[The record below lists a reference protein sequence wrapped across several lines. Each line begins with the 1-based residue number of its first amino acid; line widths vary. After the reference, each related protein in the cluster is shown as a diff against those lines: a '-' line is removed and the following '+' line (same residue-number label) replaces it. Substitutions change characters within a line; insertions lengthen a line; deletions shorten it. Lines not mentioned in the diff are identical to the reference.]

1 VCVTPLAAG
10 APAEALWHLDSTK
23 LTLYFLTYN
32 GVTTINTHNGPVN
45 VLDFTA
51 ASADVD
57 SMVTDSVNPVG
68 GKNDYANGGQ
78 GQTVHLTNVHLHVL
92 KQTGNLLGLIPV
104 TLAPGSPDMA
114 VIGLTEGI
122 PLPIAWF
129 TDTHVD
135 QYTLTADTLSVPG
148 FDIHQDH

>member
-1 VCVTPLAAG
+1 MAAG
-10 APAEALWHLDSTK
+10 APAEAQWHLDSTK

-32 GVTTINTHNGPVN
+32 GVTTINTANGPVN

-51 ASADVD
+51 QSADVD
-57 SMVTDSVNPVG
+57 SMVTYAANPSS
-68 GKNDYANGGQ
+68 GKNDYSNGGS
-78 GQTVHLTNVHLHVL
+78 GKTVHLTNVHLHVL

-104 TLAPGSPDMA
+104 TLAPGSADMA
-114 VIGLTEGI
+114 LIGLTQGI

-135 QYTLTADTLSVPG
+135 QYTLTADTLSIPG
-148 FDIHQDH
+148 FNVHQDS